1 MRHPRLPYPL
11 RPLFALVR
19 ETVPACDL
27 TVIPVHYPSVREAG
41 RRLAGQ
47 CDNAAAMFKHLAG
60 DAEGGW
66 RTMNIPADVWAYG
79 SHWFL
84 LHVPTGTVVDPTYD
98 QFPPDV
104 RIPYEIARGRTSGG
118 VRYAVDAK
126 GRRVRL
132 PGRVAVRVVLA
143 SRSTDE
149 QRRLRAASTMAS
161 RWAMENAP

>member
-1 MRHPRLPYPL
+1 MRHPRLPPPL

-27 TVIPVHYPSVREAG
+27 TVTPVRYPNVREVG

-60 DAEGGW
+60 DSEAGW
-66 RTMNIPADVWAYG
+66 RTMNLPADAWAYG

-98 QFPPDV
+98 QFPPNV
-104 RIPYEIARGRTSGG
+104 RIPYELARGRTSGG
-118 VRYAVDAK
+118 VRYAVDAQ

-132 PGRVAVRVVLA
+132 PGRAAVREVLA
-143 SRSTDE
+143 ALSPSE
-149 QRRLRAASTMAS
+149 QRRLRAASMAAS
-161 RWAMENAP
+161 RWAAENSL